1 MKRIK
6 NTIVLMM
13 LLFMGSLGTF
23 AQNQATVYEQLCQL
37 NKYWQEHPMDL
48 EVLEEAQTF
57 ESDCAL
63 IALHLELVEAHLR
76 NNTPEGLTIA
86 QKTNR
91 TLGLDILKDYWQT
104 GVFPINT
111 RHGHTIPYFIDDFN
125 TACAVGQIMREGTGA
140 ALAAQISAENNY
152 AFIEDMTNPKIA
164 QWANANG
171 FTKMELRWIQPSYS
185 PNVTLSHTNTAPN
198 CNTSNG
204 GIDITV
210 VSSSMTIE
218 GYEWREGVDLANP
231 ILQTTEDF
239 TNSESGFYTLTIT
252 GTGGW
257 GGGYNERFS
266 LSDADGPAVFP
277 TVTNQQ
283 CSTGE
288 ADGMIELGM
297 GDAFSSIKWYDYQNN
312 IIAEDVTQLTGLQ
325 GSYPGDVFMGE
336 APSYT
341 HRVEVVDAGGCK
353 TYREFYVEI
362 ANEGPF
368 MSAWQTEVT
377 PVDCGILG
385 SIDLGTIYSEN
396 YEVYWNDGVTTEDR
410 SNLDVGTYMVTI
422 TDDAGCDVSYSYLV
436 ENVCATAVDS
446 SCLDLAGLDF
456 GLCAAFLGIALVDG
470 ECIGISGCSTVAD
483 NGIDYGDFFFD
494 DMTICTDVC
503 TGSPPC
509 DDTWLDDY
517 LDNTEFSM
525 TQYLYNGDTVY
536 LQEHCDP
543 FVADGLTTLFDCNGE
558 PICYQ
563 GGFAGFNWED
573 CPSFP
578 TTGVEVGPIT
588 ACPSPDCDYVNPVTD
603 LGFIDSMLTAFSIL
617 GSPDCGCYSS
627 LSMVEYEGQVTFY
640 LDSDCNFV
648 DDPDLMY
655 DCEGNIICTA
665 NGLTPPPYCGA
676 FTIIDTLW
684 TCSGGI
690 NPAFEDKITMEL
702 SLNILLEG
710 AVDANG
716 FMNPN
721 LSENGLLTAH
731 PYDGAPYNYT
741 GAPLSG
747 NIPEGAVDYILV
759 QLKEDF
765 GLPFLHEQ
773 VCFVLSDGSVVDE
786 DGNLP
791 SFLVNTDE
799 TLQIWMRHHNHLDV
813 VSAFEITPAPLVPYF
828 FTDAVTVM
836 GTQQLKEIGPGLFAM
851 FAGDINHD
859 GTISVSDYDAWF
871 LTPAVV
877 NQYMSADANL
887 DGVVQTTDYDKWF
900 DNKAKIGFAQLMD

>member
-1 MKRIK
+1 MSYQVCYSYSDPVVDVCFPQDNGVICTEQFATFIVT
-6 NTIVLMM
+6 NTGGGCIDQ
-13 LLFMGSLGTF
+13 SLIDPNSFCPSIFAPVCGCDGLPYSNSCEAQVIGGNTF
-23 AQNQATVYEQLCQL
+23 WTDNPNSGPCPPPSSNSDCNEV
-37 NKYWQEHPMDL
+37 WL
-48 EVLEEAQTF
+48 EVWE
-57 ESDCAL
+57 
-63 IALHLELVEAHLR
+63 
-76 NNTPEGLTIA
+76 
-86 QKTNR
+86 
-91 TLGLDILKDYWQT
+91 
-104 GVFPINT
+104 
-111 RHGHTIPYFIDDFN
+111 
-125 TACAVGQIMREGTGA
+125 
-140 ALAAQISAENNY
+140 
-152 AFIEDMTNPKIA
+152 
-164 QWANANG
+164 
-171 FTKMELRWIQPSYS
+171 
-185 PNVTLSHTNTAPN
+185 
-198 CNTSNG
+198 
-204 GIDITV
+204 
-210 VSSSMTIE
+210 
-218 GYEWREGVDLANP
+218 
-231 ILQTTEDF
+231 
-239 TNSESGFYTLTIT
+239 
-252 GTGGW
+252 
-257 GGGYNERFS
+257 
-266 LSDADGPAVFP
+266 
-277 TVTNQQ
+277 
-283 CSTGE
+283 
-288 ADGMIELGM
+288 
-297 GDAFSSIKWYDYQNN
+297 
-312 IIAEDVTQLTGLQ
+312 
-325 GSYPGDVFMGE
+325 
-336 APSYT
+336 
-341 HRVEVVDAGGCK
+341 
-353 TYREFYVEI
+353 
-362 ANEGPF
+362 
-368 MSAWQTEVT
+368 
-377 PVDCGILG
+377 
-385 SIDLGTIYSEN
+385 
-396 YEVYWNDGVTTEDR
+396 
-410 SNLDVGTYMVTI
+410 
-422 TDDAGCDVSYSYLV
+422 
-436 ENVCATAVDS
+436 
-446 SCLDLAGLDF
+446 
-456 GLCAAFLGIALVDG
+456 
-470 ECIGISGCSTVAD
+470 
-483 NGIDYGDFFFD
+483 
-494 DMTICTDVC
+494 
-503 TGSPPC
+503 
-509 DDTWLDDY
+509 
-517 LDNTEFSM
+517 DNTEFSM
-525 TQYLYNGDTVY
+525 TQYLYNRDTVF

-543 FVADGLTTLFDCNGE
+543 FVADGLTTLFDCTGQVV
-558 PICYQ
+558 CYQ

-578 TTGVEVGPIT
+578 TTGVEIGPIIE
-588 ACPSPDCDYVNPVTD
+588 CPGPDCDYVNPVTD

-741 GAPLSG
+741 GTPLSG

-765 GLPFLHEQ
+765 GLPFLYEQ
-773 VCFVLSDGSVVDE
+773 VCFVLSDGSIVNE

-799 TLQIWMRHHNHLDV
+799 TLQIWIRHHNHLDV